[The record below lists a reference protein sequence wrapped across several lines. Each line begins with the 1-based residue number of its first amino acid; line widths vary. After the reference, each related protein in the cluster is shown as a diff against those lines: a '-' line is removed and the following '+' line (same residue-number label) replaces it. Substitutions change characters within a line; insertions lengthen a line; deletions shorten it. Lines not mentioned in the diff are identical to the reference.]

1 MRDVLDYDE
10 CARGHESDEHDRTE
24 EPAQPAIGVPR
35 RDRDHASDGC
45 DHLPEKRYPLLVWT
59 GGRRRRVRPRSERLD
74 EMVGLLR
81 EGKGLEKALRDYL
94 EAKEGELERI
104 EAGENLPEYMIVAVT
119 EGDDE
124 AEPELPGFV
133 PQAPPAGAEDFAPLA
148 DDDIPF

>member
-1 MRDVLDYDE
+1 MSHATQVTFEAGYNRLNAIVAQLDE
-10 CARGHESDEHDRTE
+10 NVT
-24 EPAQPAIGVPR
+24 V
-35 RDRDHASDGC
+35 
-45 DHLPEKRYPLLVWT
+45 
-59 GGRRRRVRPRSERLD
+59 D

-94 EAKEGELERI
+94 EAKEGELEQI
-104 EAGENLPEYMIVAVT
+104 EAGENLPEYMIVAVA
-119 EGDDE
+119 EGNDE